1 MPRPRRGSPEIV
13 EVLLADDRRSWQL
26 GPDAVWRRTEEI
38 LGVPGT
44 IDAQEELKERALAAS
59 TVIAVPRRPARRCRL
74 ARPAG
79 MSAARSAA

>member
-1 MPRPRRGSPEIV
+1 MGPSDNTRTIPGRYI
-13 EVLLADDRRSWQL
+13 LDRRSWQL

-59 TVIAVPRRPARRCRL
+59 TVIAVPRRPA
-74 ARPAG
+74 PGAG
-79 MSAARSAA
+79 SLDPRA